1 MNTRAAS
8 NHRYGIGAVA
18 KMTGLTDHT
27 IRVWERRYE
36 AIVADRTDT
45 GRRLYSEDDVEKLT
59 LLKRLTDHGV
69 GISQVAGS
77 TLDDLRT
84 RVRDMGEIG
93 TSKPPDDVRIGILGD
108 FLPVQFLEHTREI
121 APLNIVITD
130 NDDKRFAVDIAHQS
144 LDFILV
150 ESPVLDQQTIERL
163 RDMVKESGLRAAMV
177 LYKFA
182 TSSDV
187 DRAKDAGLIVVRSPA
202 DVDHVRALLLRAA
215 TQNVT
220 YAARKADEQPGAD
233 SAGLGEPGDIPP
245 RLYTQHQLAR
255 LSKITSAIDC
265 ECPHHLA
272 SLVTDLTAFEI
283 YSAQCANRNEDDA
296 ALHRYL
302 HYTTAQARAAIE
314 TALKKVVEIENLDI

>member
-1 MNTRAAS
+1 MNVKTGS
-8 NHRYGIGAVA
+8 NHRYGIGAVS

-27 IRVWERRYE
+27 IRVWERRYD
-36 AIVADRTDT
+36 AVVAERTDT
-45 GRRLYSEDDVEKLT
+45 GRRLYSGDDVEKLT
-59 LLKRLTDHGV
+59 LLKRLTDQGV

-77 TLDDLRT
+77 TLDELRT

-121 APLNIVITD
+121 TPLSIVITD

-150 ESPVLDQQTIERL
+150 ESPVLDQPTIENL
-163 RDMVKESGLRAAMV
+163 RKLVSETGLRAAMV

-182 TSSDV
+182 TSQDV
-187 DRAKDAGLIVVRSPA
+187 DRAKDAGLIVVRAPA

-220 YAARKADEQPGAD
+220 YAARKADAESGAD
-233 SAGLGEPGDIPP
+233 AEGLGDTGDIPP

-265 ECPHHLA
+265 ECPQHLA

-302 HYTTAQARAAIE
+302 HHTTAQARAAVE
-314 TALKKVVEIENLDI
+314 TALRKVVEIEKLDI

>member
-1 MNTRAAS
+1 MKTGTD
-8 NHRYGIGAVA
+8 HRYGIGAVS

-59 LLKRLTDHGV
+59 LLKRLTDQGV

-77 TLDDLRT
+77 SLDELRT
-84 RVRDMGEIG
+84 QVRDMGEIG

-108 FLPVQFLEHTREI
+108 FLPVQFLEHTREV

-130 NDDKRFAVDIAHQS
+130 NDEKRFAVDIAHQS
-144 LDFILV
+144 LDFVLV
-150 ESPVLDQQTIERL
+150 ESPVLDQPTIEKL
-163 RDMVKESGLRAAMV
+163 RQLASASGLRAAMV

-182 TSSDV
+182 TSQDV
-187 DRAKDAGLIVVRSPA
+187 DRAKDAGLIVVRAPA
-202 DVDHVRALLLRAA
+202 DIDHIRALLLRAA

-220 YAARKADEQPGAD
+220 YAARKAGDQPGTG
-233 SAGLGEPGDIPP
+233 AGSLDEVGDIPP
-245 RLYTQHQLAR
+245 RVYTQHQLAR

-302 HYTTAQARAAIE
+302 HHTTAQARAAIE
-314 TALKKVVEIENLDI
+314 TALKKVVEIEELDI